1 MLRGWLKRVPLR
13 RRSWW
18 ADQLIAAACVT
29 VAALVAAGVQSLVDQ
44 DIRFLTFYPA
54 VLITAVLGGW
64 RAGLTAVL
72 LSALLGQWLFVSPHG
87 RLAETR
93 SDLIVSAAFVIAG
106 GAIVTVGVGLTQALR
121 LRARS
126 EHRFRSL
133 AEATSQIVFRLDAAG
148 KALERNDGFR
158 AFTGMGI
165 DEEGGMAWAKLV
177 HPDDLQRLA
186 FLTPEQARRKQP
198 VSVEFRLRH
207 AASGDFHWVRAS
219 AVPVA
224 DADGTVGEWVGAIED
239 IHDRRLADEQVRTV
253 ARELEHR
260 VKNIFGLMQALVRQS
275 ARSAESVSQYQEA
288 LEARL
293 QALSGA
299 QALISAA
306 VGDDIVELSA
316 LVRAALEPFGIDRNG
331 GGARGPEVAV
341 KSTLAVPLALML
353 HELGTNA
360 AKYGALSGAEGRVEV
375 AWEVEGAQVRLRWR
389 ELEGPPV
396 LPPQSKGFG
405 SRLIASALGGHG
417 GKAELSFDPAG
428 VCCVMSFPSAG
439 RA

>member
-18 ADQLIAAACVT
+18 ADQLIALGCVT
-29 VAALVAAGVQSLVDQ
+29 LATAVRLAVQPLVDQ
-44 DIRFLTFYPA
+44 DISYLTYFPAILIAACLGDRWSGLTALIGSAMLGPWLFADPFGEASLAPALGVLTALFLLAGGA
-54 VLITAVLGGW
+54 VMMVG
-64 RAGLTAVL
+64 AGLT
-72 LSALLGQWLFVSPHG
+72 
-87 RLAETR
+87 ET
-93 SDLIVSAAFVIAG
+93 
-106 GAIVTVGVGLTQALR
+106 LR

-158 AFTGMGI
+158 AYTGMAA
-165 DEEGGMAWAKLV
+165 DDEGGMAWAKLV
-177 HPDDLQRLA
+177 HPDDVQQLA

-207 AASGDFHWVRAS
+207 AASGDFHWVKAS

-224 DADGTVGEWVGAIED
+224 DADGAVGEWVGAIED
-239 IHDRRLADEQVRTV
+239 IHDRRLAEDQMRTV

-275 ARSAESVSQYQEA
+275 ARSAESVPQYQQA

-293 QALSGA
+293 RALSQA
-299 QALISAA
+299 QGLITAA
-306 VGDDIVELSA
+306 AGEDTVDLRT
-316 LVRAALEPFGIDRNG
+316 LVSAALEPFGIERNG
-331 GGARGPEVAV
+331 GGASGPDAAVA
-341 KSTLAVPLALML
+341 STLAVPLALML

-360 AKYGALSGAEGRVEV
+360 AKYGALSGPDGRVEV
-375 AWEVEGAQVRLRWR
+375 TWEIEGPLARLRWR
-389 ELEGPPV
+389 ERAGPPV

-417 GKAELSFDPAG
+417 GKAELSFDPGG
-428 VCCVMSFPSAG
+428 VGCDMSFPAA
-439 RA
+439 RQP